1 MFDKNTQ
8 EELSRRFGIG
18 PSAFR
23 PEDLVDYANLKLEAI
38 GCPGL
43 RKDADSAVIELAEPF
58 LRSIKARS
66 HLGEAPLSPA
76 DRRIQLF
83 LDRFAVTVGEESPEL
98 PRDTFVLD
106 RHGLARTLSVPGNA
120 DHFKSSVSDSYRVA
134 QGVLHNPKSD
144 RRTTAGVFHV
154 TDWGLPV
161 PADKKA
167 VPPLAALRLF
177 RAAMN
182 PPDEFL
188 LLPFTAAQEEKAHCW
203 VSLLLR
209 PTVRP
214 EVAGH
219 SPRKT
224 MEIRFFVPGVLASN
238 LDFVESIFG
247 NGGDPYLPE
256 NDAGLD
262 ARGWSG
268 QTGCVIL
275 APHLGR
281 LTKKELG
288 LPPIAEATERQ
299 KRDRMCWEKED
310 ELYND
315 GSAFKITLRTDDGV
329 VVTAISDSYFGYS
342 KKEVKTQIS
351 FAANL
356 CGQAEEEHAGGALVF
371 PSYDLGE
378 DFVPGPGIPRG
389 DHTFAEVRER
399 FASLIDFHP
408 EGYGTDKEYPSVVY
422 VPEDTSISLE
432 EQKVRW
438 TADGTGRQIRLD
450 PTCIYIYP
458 SGYQVRMIKPAE
470 GRRWRLRGTNA
481 EGTFCHKPC
490 TVSGG
495 GKSEISKSLEDAI
508 LTGSVFIADFQR
520 DFQKVKEVIR
530 HDFSKRFRD
539 ASKNRENSRPI
550 LSPDRSLGSVIK
562 LLTPSDIDYTAE
574 YNEWL
579 RGIPQHVKDFVF
591 IIKRFHKSDWS
602 DDWMER
608 FSVDVVDGQQGYE
621 LRYRNKKLVTQFLRV
636 GYSEDGSWRTFGLR
650 KDFLPAFKISRE
662 DDISASTI
670 VPTAGLEGLPENHG
684 HESIKFITNCEYR
697 FFQRPDDAII
707 RGYDKQA
714 EKDIAREGA
723 FLSNYHPL
731 TREEVREQINDTIRF
746 EQYTKPM
753 QKRLFE
759 FEQAP
764 HPEYCASSANPRI
777 VNGARTKNPR
787 YLQVRPDIENEKGNY
802 VAQIAARL
810 RRRIAP
816 ESPAHFPVAAV
827 LPGHRNNPPDA
838 EAGIRALCAFNPIHY
853 FELPELF
860 MEFTASLTGK
870 SPSTT
875 GAGSEGALTKGPF
888 NALLPVHDLNNALVS
903 FILTGYPAF
912 ITSAGYVG
920 PKMRVDHD
928 ISLLVPEIWSR
939 MARSERD
946 PAFMIREG
954 YLEKVEDFEHEGETI
969 LGSRIG
975 YRITARFVRIIL
987 GRLFNNPTAVIPR
1000 EMLEPELQD
1009 REAYVDSI
1017 RNIVEAQQRVA
1028 RNYFEDG
1035 SIELACPPLRILLH
1049 VMAEGTFEG
1058 KTMDDPELRKQFTR
1072 ESLLASDWYAQR
1084 LENQI
1089 AFDRF
1094 HLARMADYL
1103 KSIRG
1108 DRRLLFG
1115 LGETFLSEREKMI
1128 ADQLDEV
1135 QSPAYRERLV
1145 GTLGCDFPRA

>member
-1 MFDKNTQ
+1 MFEEITKQ
-8 EELSRRFGIG
+8 ELDRRLGIG
-18 PSAFR
+18 ESPYSKK
-23 PEDLVDYANLKLEAI
+23 DLADYVNLKLEALGNRGFRDERPSPI
-38 GCPGL
+38 TG
-43 RKDADSAVIELAEPF
+43 LAEPF

-66 HLGEAPLSPA
+66 HLAETPLCPA
-76 DRRIQLF
+76 DQRIQDF
-83 LDRFAVTVGEESPEL
+83 LDQFAATVGEEAAEL
-98 PRDTFVLD
+98 PRESLVLD
-106 RHGLARTLSVPGNA
+106 RHGLARQISLPGNA
-120 DHFKSSVSDSYRVA
+120 DHFKSSVSDSYRVS

-167 VPPLAALRLF
+167 VPSVAALRLF

-188 LLPFTAAQEEKAHCW
+188 LVPLTAKQEEKAHCW

-214 EVAGH
+214 PVSGY
-219 SPRKT
+219 SPRKS
-224 MEIRFFVPGVLASN
+224 MEVRFFAPAVLSSN

-247 NGGDPYLPE
+247 NAGDPFLPE

-262 ARGWSG
+262 VQGWSG

-288 LPPIAEATERQ
+288 LPHINDATERQ

-315 GSAFKITLRTDDGV
+315 GSAFKITLRTADGV

-342 KKEVKTQIS
+342 KKEIKTQIS

-356 CGQAEEEHAGGALVF
+356 AGQAEEEHAGGALVF

-378 DFVPGPGIPRG
+378 EFIPGFQVPGSQ
-389 DHTFAEVRER
+389 HTFAEVKER
-399 FASLIDFHP
+399 FGSSIDFKP
-408 EGYGTDKEYPSVVY
+408 EGYGEDRKYPEIRY
-422 VPEDTSISLE
+422 VPEETRISLE
-432 EQKVRW
+432 EQLVTW
-438 TADGTGRQIRLD
+438 TNNGKEESLRLD
-450 PTCIYIYP
+450 PKCIYIYP

-470 GRRWRLRGTNA
+470 GRRWRLRGTTPEA
-481 EGTFCHKPC
+481 TFCHKPC

-508 LTGSVFIADFQR
+508 LTGPVFVSDFHR
-520 DFQKVKEVIR
+520 DFKLVQEVLS
-530 HDFSKRFRD
+530 HDYSQRFRD
-539 ASKNRENSRPI
+539 PARNRKNGRKI
-550 LSPDRSLGSVIK
+550 LSTERSLGSVIK
-562 LLTPSDIDYTAE
+562 LLTPSAIDYTEE

-579 RGIPQHVKDFVF
+579 RGIPQHVKDLVL
-591 IIKRFHKSDWS
+591 IMKRFYKSDWG
-602 DDWMER
+602 DDWMNR
-608 FSVDVVDGQQGYE
+608 FSVDIVDGQPGYE

-636 GYSEDGSWRTFGLR
+636 GYDEEGSWRTFGLR

-662 DDISASTI
+662 DDISASTV
-670 VPTAGLEGLPENHG
+670 VPVEAISGLSSGITRD
-684 HESIKFITNCEYR
+684 SIKFTTNCEFR

-714 EKDIAREGA
+714 EFDIARDDV

-731 TREEVREQINDTIRF
+731 THEEVEEQVQDTIRF
-746 EQYTKPM
+746 EQYTKPVRD
-753 QKRLFE
+753 RLLKFHFSASPE
-759 FEQAP
+759 F
-764 HPEYCASSANPRI
+764 CASPANPRI
-777 VNGARTKNPR
+777 VDGVRTKNPR
-787 YLQVRPDIENEKGNY
+787 YLQLRPDIENEKGNY
-802 VAQIAARL
+802 VAIITAHLAR
-810 RRRIAP
+810 RTP
-816 ESPAHFPVAAV
+816 PAQSVHFPVNSV
-827 LPGHRNNPPDA
+827 LPGHRNNPPDPKV
-838 EAGIRALCAFNPIHY
+838 GIRALCAFNPIHY

-888 NALLPVHDLNNALVS
+888 NALLPVHDLNNSLVS

-912 ITSAGYVG
+912 MTSAGYVG

-928 ISLLVPEIWSR
+928 ISLLVPEIW
-939 MARSERD
+939 ARLSYEEREPD
-946 PAFMIREG
+946 YMMKEG
-954 YLEKVEDFEHEGETI
+954 YLEKVEDFDHEGETI
-969 LGSRIG
+969 LGSRLG
-975 YRITARFVRIIL
+975 YRITSRFVRIIL
-987 GRLFNNPTAVIPR
+987 GRIFNNPTSVIPR

-1035 SIELACPPLRILLH
+1035 SIELACPPLKALLTIMKDGH
-1049 VMAEGTFEG
+1049 FEG
-1058 KTMDDPELRKQFTR
+1058 KTIDEPSIREQFTR
-1072 ESLLASDWYAQR
+1072 EYLLASDWYQKR
-1084 LENQI
+1084 LENQV
-1089 AFDRF
+1089 AAEKK
-1094 HLARMADYL
+1094 HLKRISHYL
-1103 KSIRG
+1103 KKNLENPRNLIGIGKS
-1108 DRRLLFG
+1108 
-1115 LGETFLSEREKMI
+1115 FLEERQRIVASELEKVS
-1128 ADQLDEV
+1128 A
-1135 QSPAYRERLV
+1135 PNYAKTLV
-1145 GTLGCDFPRA
+1145 GTLGCDFPGD